1 MQAPALVPRP
11 DFSDANPRLGE
22 IANAVRE
29 AGGRALFV
37 GGQVRDR
44 ILGRAS
50 TDVDVEVFG
59 LALER
64 VESILARFG
73 RTRTVGRTFGVL
85 RLDGLDA
92 DFSLPRRDNKTGP
105 GHRGFAVEIAPDL
118 DFATAARRRD
128 FRVNS
133 MGYDPLTGEV
143 LDPHG
148 GREDLAARRLRVT
161 DPAHFAEDPL
171 RGLRAAQFAARFD
184 LKPDP
189 ELLALSRRLDLSE
202 LAPER
207 MFAELR
213 KHLLLGARPSVGF
226 DFLRETGLVR
236 FFPEV
241 EALIGVPQDPRWHP
255 EGDVW
260 VHTLLAL
267 DRAAELRDGGEDDE
281 AFMFGVLCHDFG
293 KPLATVGLR
302 SPGHDRAGVEPAQ
315 RFLHRLRAPRR
326 LVAQV
331 GALVRD
337 HLAPAWFVKNDA
349 GPRAY
354 RRLARR
360 LEAAGTD
367 LRLLA
372 RVATADHLGRTTPA
386 AARGEFLEGSAFLER
401 AGAAL
406 PGLAAHAPAVRG
418 RHLIERGLEPGPGIG
433 RVLAACREVQDETG
447 WSDPERI
454 LERALGEDRGRR
466 ERRPMPASGRVRTD
480 PSGAEQPPRDEAAA
494 ERGEPGRTAG
504 QALASGP
511 GIDDRE

>member
-1 MQAPALVPRP
+1 MQAPALAPRP
-11 DFSDANPRLGE
+11 DFSDADPRLGE
-22 IANAVRE
+22 IAKAVRE

-44 ILGRAS
+44 LLGRAS

-85 RLDGLDA
+85 RIDGLDA

-133 MGYDPLTGEV
+133 IGYDPISGEV

-148 GREDLAARRLRVT
+148 GREDLAAKRLRVT

-171 RGLRAAQFAARFD
+171 RGLRAAQFTARFELD
-184 LKPDP
+184 PDP

-207 MFAELR
+207 TFAELR
-213 KHLLLGARPSVGF
+213 KHLLLGVRPSVGF

-241 EALIGVPQDPRWHP
+241 EALIGTPQDPRWHP

-260 VHTLLAL
+260 SHTLLAL
-267 DRAAELRDGGEDDE
+267 DRAAELRHGGGEDDE
-281 AFMFGVLCHDFG
+281 AFMFAVLCHDFG
-293 KPLATVGLR
+293 KPLVTEGLR

-326 LVAQV
+326 LIAQV

-337 HLAPAWFVKNDA
+337 HLAPAWYVRNEA

-360 LEAAGTD
+360 LEAAGID

-386 AARGEFLEGSAFLER
+386 AARGEFPEGAVFLER
-401 AGAAL
+401 ASAAL
-406 PGLAAHAPAVRG
+406 PGLAARAPAVRG
-418 RHLIERGLEPGPGIG
+418 RHLIERGFEPGPGIG
-433 RVLAACREVQDETG
+433 RVLAACREIQDETG
-447 WSDPERI
+447 WSDPDRI
-454 LERALGEDRGRR
+454 LDRALGEDRG
-466 ERRPMPASGRVRTD
+466 
-480 PSGAEQPPRDEAAA
+480 AEQA
-494 ERGEPGRTAG
+494 
-504 QALASGP
+504 
-511 GIDDRE
+511 